1 MRALKLAV
9 LSESAAD
16 DAAVRVLVEA
26 ILGQS
31 LQAVLPAGLRT
42 RGGWPSVLQIL
53 PTILKHLHYRTDA
66 EGLVVVVDSD
76 KSPLHRLPV
85 DVLEARECECR
96 RCQLRQVALR
106 TQVELQSPR
115 PAIKLAIGL
124 AVPSIEAWFRCGID
138 PHVSEA
144 TWVQSL
150 QANSFPFTTRS
161 LKRDVYGSD
170 SPGLPL
176 QTRLGI
182 EASQRLSRHLD
193 LLQTF
198 FPSGF
203 GALHRDLRE
212 WQASDG

>member
-1 MRALKLAV
+1 LRALKLAV
-9 LSESAAD
+9 LSESPAD
-16 DAAVRVLVEA
+16 DAAARALAEA

-31 LQAVLPAGLRT
+31 LQAVLPMGLRT

-53 PTILKHLHYRTDA
+53 PTILKHLHYRTDT

-85 DVLEARECECR
+85 DPLEGRECECR
-96 RCQLRQVALR
+96 RCQLRQAALR
-106 TQVELQSPR
+106 TQAELQHKFPR
-115 PAIKLAIGL
+115 PPIRLAIGL

-138 PHVSEA
+138 PHVTEA
-144 TWVQSL
+144 AWVQSL
-150 QANSFPFTTRS
+150 QSNSFPFTTRS

-176 QTRLGI
+176 QTRYAV
-182 EASQRLSRHLD
+182 EASQRLAQQLD
-193 LLQTF
+193 LLKTF

-203 GALHRDLRE
+203 GSLFDDLSG
-212 WQASDG
+212 W